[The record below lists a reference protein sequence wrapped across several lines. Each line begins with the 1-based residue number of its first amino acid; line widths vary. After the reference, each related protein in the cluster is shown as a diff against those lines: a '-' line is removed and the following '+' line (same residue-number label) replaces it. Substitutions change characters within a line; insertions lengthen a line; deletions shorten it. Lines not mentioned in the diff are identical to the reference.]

1 MKKVM
6 AISLF
11 SLFMLVGCSGSPT
24 VGNWSKANTSAE
36 SANADRIQ
44 CEEESKSSA
53 NSSYHADVIDGGGTD
68 EAINTILVKE
78 KQQVDKVGECMKAK
92 GYSNY

>member
-1 MKKVM
+1 MKKAM

-11 SLFMLVGCSGSPT
+11 SLFMLAGCSSSPT
-24 VGNWSKANTSAE
+24 VGNWSKEGTSAE

-44 CEEESKSSA
+44 CEEESRASA
-53 NSSYHADVIDGGGTD
+53 NSSYHLDVIDGGGTD
-68 EAINTILVKE
+68 EAINSLLVKE
-78 KQQVDKVGECMKAK
+78 QQQVDKVGECMKAK